1 VPEPT
6 GTDRQIAVAHPE
18 DVADGEL
25 LQARATPG
33 GYGVA
38 ERARAPEMNVAQG
51 ELGETREDSGGQGGD
66 AEAAEV
72 EGDGGGVLDA
82 REVKGAFFSSPPP
95 LAFFFSVSGTLLVKP

>member
-33 GYGVA
+33 ELRETREDSGGQ
-38 ERARAPEMNVAQG
+38 NVAQG
-51 ELGETREDSGGQGGD
+51 ELGETREDSGGQDGD

-82 REVKGAFFSSPPP
+82 REVKGAFFFSPPP